1 MFKRM
6 FFVVFHEEKPCALRP
21 LLITG
26 CVADMQWF
34 TTGASHGTSCPT
46 PAHTTPY
53 PAGAAFSKRPAEA
66 QLRQR
71 TRVCTS
77 SCGVFLVDLKTYQPL
92 KMAFCGVTKPWHD
105 DPSPCPSHGCRTAN
119 NEPQCM
125 ETVLEN
131 RLSGIYPVGFDLLLI
146 PKWSECCTV
155 SSNFLWHLVSLKDL
169 SKTGGNTFSLNLC

>member
-1 MFKRM
+1 MELSSYAKASYSLQSNNQRMFKRM
-6 FFVVFHEEKPCALRP
+6 FSVVFPWGKTCALRP
-21 LLITG
+21 LFITG
-26 CVADMQWF
+26 CKPLHARH
-34 TTGASHGTSCPT
+34 TTAASHGTSCPT

-53 PAGAAFSKRPAEA
+53 PAGAAFSKKPAEA
-66 QLRQR
+66 QVRQR

-77 SCGVFLVDLKTYQPL
+77 CCVVFLVGLKTYQPF

-105 DPSPCPSHGCRTAN
+105 DPSPCPSHGYRTVN

-155 SSNFLWHLVSLKDL
+155 SSNFL
-169 SKTGGNTFSLNLC
+169 